1 MNRFIIILIIFS
13 FSACQNY
20 DSEKYIKM
28 ENQAI
33 NDIILE
39 MTEFK
44 EMKKMNHWKNEKLKL
59 YIISKLDTITSW
71 TTKPDGYDIGA
82 NGIHYSKE
90 RIESNKKKFEQN
102 LAKFEK
108 EERQF
113 SDLKKGKIKS
123 RTINFPFKSN
133 NLNIELIERKKIN
146 ILGMKED
153 EFGYLSVSRIIFNSN
168 YTKGY
173 LHFEFIC
180 GDGCAWGHNIEI
192 KKISGKWKITEYFSG
207 GIA

>member
-44 EMKKMNHWKNEKLKL
+44 EMEKMNHWKNEKLKL
-59 YIISKLDTITSW
+59 YIISTLDTITSW

-82 NGIHYSKE
+82 NGIDYTKE
-90 RIESNKKKFEQN
+90 RIERNKQEFERN
-102 LAKFEK
+102 LAKFKK

-113 SDLKKGKIKS
+113 SDFKNGKIKS
-123 RTINFPFKSN
+123 RNLNFTFKSN
-133 NLNIELIERKKIN
+133 NLNIELTENREIN
-146 ILGMKED
+146 ILGIKEN
-153 EFGYLSVSRIIFNSN
+153 EFGYLSLSRILFNSN

-173 LHFEFIC
+173 LHFNFIC
-180 GDGCAWGHNIEI
+180 GDGCAWDHNIEI
-192 KKISGKWKITEYFSG
+192 KKINGKWEITEYFSG